1 MTLKELTGR
10 NRITL
15 MSNEEALILINANRV
30 IRVTPK
36 VVKTKKAQGK
46 QKAKVE
52 LSAEMRATIE
62 RYGLRME

>member
-1 MTLKELTGR
+1 
-10 NRITL
+10 
-15 MSNEEALILINANRV
+15 MSNEEALILINANRI